1 MPEKKQPVVLNG
13 VAFELVVPCDDNV
26 YGSGNENGFYQ
37 IITNTDGSH
46 NVMIRYSLYIIRGYQ
61 LPTLKKPILTEAI
74 DKSSMNW
81 KMEAQ

>member
-1 MPEKKQPVVLNG
+1 MWFLLTTRPANRFIYAQTQIASMTMSVVTH
-13 VAFELVVPCDDNV
+13 
-26 YGSGNENGFYQ
+26 GSLPTILKSGQ
-37 IITNTDGSH
+37 SH
-46 NVMIRYSLYIIRGYQ
+46 VMIRYSLYIIRGYQ